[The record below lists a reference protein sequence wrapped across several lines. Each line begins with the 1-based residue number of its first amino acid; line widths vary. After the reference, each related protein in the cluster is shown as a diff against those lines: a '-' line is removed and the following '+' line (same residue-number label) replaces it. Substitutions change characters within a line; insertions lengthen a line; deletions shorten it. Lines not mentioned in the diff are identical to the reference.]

1 MVVGEGVLVG
11 EGVVVGD
18 GVWVGVGLGLGVVLG
33 VALGVG
39 EGVGD
44 DTTTDG
50 PIVYPSNDGTGNDSG
65 VWPAIAV
72 VMKSCQI
79 AAGIVPP

>member
-1 MVVGEGVLVG
+1 MG

-18 GVWVGVGLGLGVVLG
+18 GVVEGE
-33 VALGVG
+33 G
-39 EGVGD
+39 EGVGFGLGEVEGVGD
-44 DTTTDG
+44 AEGVGDETTTDG

-65 VWPAIAV
+65 VCPSMAI

>member
-1 MVVGEGVLVG
+1 MG
-11 EGVVVGD
+11 EGVVVKDGVVVGEGECVGFGVGLCVGD
-18 GVWVGVGLGLGVVLG
+18 GV
-33 VALGVG
+33 GVG

-44 DTTTDG
+44 ETTTDG
-50 PIVYPSNDGTGNDSG
+50 PIVYPSNDGTGNEAG
-65 VWPAIAV
+65 VCPCIAI

>member
-1 MVVGEGVLVG
+1 MVVGDGVVVG

-18 GVWVGVGLGLGVVLG
+18 GVWVGVGVGLGVVLG
-33 VALGVG
+33 VALGD
-39 EGVGD
+39 GVGD
-44 DTTTDG
+44 DTTTEG

-65 VWPAIAV
+65 VWPSIAV

>member
-1 MVVGEGVLVG
+1 VG

-18 GVWVGVGLGLGVVLG
+18 GVVEGE
-33 VALGVG
+33 G
-39 EGVGD
+39 EGVGFGLGEVEGVGD
-44 DTTTDG
+44 AEGVGDETTTDG
-50 PIVYPSNDGTGNDSG
+50 PIVYPSNDGTGNDAG
-65 VWPAIAV
+65 VCPCIAI